1 MAREDRQREKPQDRE
16 HLSMEGIAMPF
27 PLHDPGAATVPNG
40 AAKPAGLRDNLDPF
54 DTRLPQEPWRAFNDV
69 AMNQ

>member
-1 MAREDRQREKPQDRE
+1 
-16 HLSMEGIAMPF
+16 MPF
-27 PLHDPGAATVPNG
+27 PLHDPSGATVPIG
-40 AAKPAGLRDNLDPF
+40 AAKPAGLRRNLDPS

>member
-1 MAREDRQREKPQDRE
+1 
-16 HLSMEGIAMPF
+16 MPF

-40 AAKPAGLRDNLDPF
+40 AAKPASLRDNLDPF